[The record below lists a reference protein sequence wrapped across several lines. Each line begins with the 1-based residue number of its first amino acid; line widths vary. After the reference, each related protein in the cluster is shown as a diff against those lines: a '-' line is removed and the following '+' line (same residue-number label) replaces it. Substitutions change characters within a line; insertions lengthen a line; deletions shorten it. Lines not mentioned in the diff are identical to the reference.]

1 MLSRLGDTRVA
12 VESSHAWSL
21 DRLDDGEVGMP
32 GEVDAL
38 ATVGD
43 GVVAVLLW
51 RHADDQYATATTDTV
66 VTLRLERIPST
77 LPA

>member
-1 MLSRLGDTRVA
+1 VSKHDGTAAHLVLRLA
-12 VESSHAWSL
+12 I
-21 DRLDDGEVGMP
+21 LDDGEVGMP